1 MANLGNI
8 ATRRLGTTDMSITR
22 VGFGSWAVGGDWAVG
37 WGNQDDKDSV
47 AAIRHAVSRGI
58 NWIDTAAIYGLGHSE
73 EVVAAALADIPRE
86 ERPYVF
92 TKCGLIADPADR
104 KALPRQVGD
113 SGEHPPGDRKLA
125 APTESRT
132 D

>member
-1 MANLGNI
+1 MANLGNLT
-8 ATRRLGTTDMSITR
+8 TRRLGTTDMWITR

-37 WGNQDDKDSV
+37 WGSQDDKDSV